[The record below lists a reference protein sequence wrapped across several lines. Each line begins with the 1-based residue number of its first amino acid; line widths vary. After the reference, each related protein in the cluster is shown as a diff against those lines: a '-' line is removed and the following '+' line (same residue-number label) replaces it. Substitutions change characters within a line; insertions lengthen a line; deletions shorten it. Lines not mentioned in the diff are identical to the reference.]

1 MKHFPTR
8 LHWQLSSCEVKRR
21 TGVKSR
27 GTSLLNILRAWRS
40 VCTCLCV
47 FRLCTKSNPSC
58 CGCISTTDAVE
69 ALLQPLLHTAHSSL
83 CVCARVC
90 APCAT
95 VHQRGWCACW
105 IWMIIEELTLRD
117 ALLLWLFFSLRNSLL
132 WQGCTPLPLCLSHV
146 HPCPMSYSPQMLL
159 CIDRE
164 LVKWEH
170 AVHTKAPAVRP
181 VYTLS
186 HTHTVA

>member
-1 MKHFPTR
+1 MRCHTPTCICRQLFYNTQQSLQSQMDTNTLLTHNRALIPHPVMHQNSTEDRKHSWPIKITYLGLATIVPLACEITHEECVSVLLWLLTHHIIDTCAIYKYTDCMKHFPTR

-69 ALLQPLLHTAHSSL
+69 ALLQPLLY
-83 CVCARVC
+83 
-90 APCAT
+90 
-95 VHQRGWCACW
+95 
-105 IWMIIEELTLRD
+105 
-117 ALLLWLFFSLRNSLL
+117 N
-132 WQGCTPLPLCLSHV
+132 
-146 HPCPMSYSPQMLL
+146 
-159 CIDRE
+159 
-164 LVKWEH
+164 
-170 AVHTKAPAVRP
+170 
-181 VYTLS
+181 
-186 HTHTVA
+186 